1 MIGRMMVSALALTGV
16 AYAQTPPDEEAVI
29 SPDCAPQPACST
41 VTPQS
46 SADRIVYE
54 AAFFAQYNPQNAND
68 MVNQTPGFTLDGG
81 DDRRGFSGAV
91 GNLLIDGLRPSTKS
105 QSLGAILS
113 RIPANQVVRIEVL
126 RGAAVAGD
134 ASGQSVL
141 VNIVR
146 TPSAGSGLW
155 EAGFELASHNGPA
168 PRAEVSYSGRNG
180 QFEYGLGISV
190 FSQYRDL
197 PGWRR
202 FYDAAG
208 VYTGR
213 AETPSPREFSETGAT
228 GNFALPLFGGRLSA
242 NAQFETS
249 SFHADN
255 DFFFFGAADV
265 PDFNLLTD
273 FNEDESEYEVGLNWD
288 RDFGPWQLGLIGLI
302 NREKSESTE
311 DVELED
317 GFGVLQE
324 TQLQEVEQES
334 GETIFRASL
343 ARALNTRHRIE
354 FGGEVAFNTLD
365 QALAFTIDDGG
376 GPTPIAIPNSNVLVE
391 EERAELFGSHT
402 WQPAERWSVESRFAW
417 ETSTLTFTGDDED
430 ETELSFWKPS
440 VQVSR
445 TFGENNQARLR
456 IYRDV
461 GQLDF
466 GDFVSVAGI
475 ADALINGGNTDL
487 EPPSSWRAELGTD
500 FRFQGGAALS
510 MTLAYHDIT
519 DAQDLVLLT
528 APNPDEDP
536 LDPDDDFILFD
547 APGNIGD
554 AELWMLNVNYSQ
566 PLSFI
571 PGGRLTV
578 TGYLRESEVTDP
590 VTGEIRTL
598 SYTPESQVE
607 INFRQ
612 DLPNL
617 RFAWGVSVF
626 QEGETQAYRFN
637 EIDTSE
643 EGPWVDFFAETT
655 ALPGNARLRVWAANA
670 FNGTINRDRR
680 FFGPDRSGAFVR
692 RDLRERQFARA
703 PWLIVELSGRF

>member
-1 MIGRMMVSALALTGV
+1 
-16 AYAQTPPDEEAVI
+16 
-29 SPDCAPQPACST
+29 
-41 VTPQS
+41 
-46 SADRIVYE
+46 
-54 AAFFAQYNPQNAND
+54 
-68 MVNQTPGFTLDGG
+68 
-81 DDRRGFSGAV
+81 
-91 GNLLIDGLRPSTKS
+91 
-105 QSLGAILS
+105 
-113 RIPANQVVRIEVL
+113 
-126 RGAAVAGD
+126 
-134 ASGQSVL
+134 
-141 VNIVR
+141 
-146 TPSAGSGLW
+146 
-155 EAGFELASHNGPA
+155 
-168 PRAEVSYSGRNG
+168 
-180 QFEYGLGISV
+180 
-190 FSQYRDL
+190 L

-213 AETPSPREFSETGAT
+213 ADTPSPREFSETGVT

-242 NAQFETS
+242 TAQFETS
-249 SFHADN
+249 EFHGDN
-255 DFFFFGAADV
+255 DFFFFDAADV

-273 FNEDESEYEVGLNWD
+273 YNEDESGYEVGLNWD
-288 RDFGPWQLGLIGLI
+288 RDLGPWQLGLIGLI
-302 NREKSESTE
+302 NREKSLSTE

-324 TQLQEVEQES
+324 TQFQEVEQEA

-343 ARALNTRHRIE
+343 ARALNARHRVE

-365 QALAFTIDDGG
+365 QSLSFTFDDGG
-376 GPTPIAIPNSNVLVE
+376 GPTPITIPNSNVLVE

-402 WQPAERWSVESRFAW
+402 WRPTERWSVESRLAW

-440 VQVSR
+440 IQVSR
-445 TFGENNQARLR
+445 TFGENNQARFR

-466 GDFVSVAGI
+466 GDFVSAAGI

-487 EPPSSWRAELGTD
+487 EPPTSWRAELGTD
-500 FRFQGGAALS
+500 FRFEGGAALS

-536 LDPDDDFILFD
+536 FDPDDDLILFD

-566 PLSFI
+566 PISFI

-578 TGYLRESEVTDP
+578 SGYLRESEVTDP
-590 VTGEIRTL
+590 VTGEPRTL
-598 SYTPESQVE
+598 SYTPESQIE
-607 INFRQ
+607 FEFRQ
-612 DLPNL
+612 DLPNR
-617 RFAWGVSVF
+617 RFAWGFSVF
-626 QEGETQAYRFN
+626 KEGESEAYRFN

-643 EGPWVDFFAETT
+643 EGPWVDIFAETT
-655 ALPGNARLRVWAANA
+655 ALPGNTRLRVWAANA
-670 FNGTINRDRR
+670 FDGTINRDRR
-680 FFGPDRSGAFVR
+680 FFGPDRNGAFVR
-692 RDLRERQFARA
+692 RDLRERQFAQA